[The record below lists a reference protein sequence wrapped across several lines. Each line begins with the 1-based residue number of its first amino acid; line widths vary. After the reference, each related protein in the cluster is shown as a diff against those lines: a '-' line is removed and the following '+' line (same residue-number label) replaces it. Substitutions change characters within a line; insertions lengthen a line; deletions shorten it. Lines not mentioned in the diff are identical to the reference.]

1 MKAEAFQDPSAL
13 MKRAVFLSLAIG
25 VVAAV
30 LYMFCVQ
37 PCQSS
42 LQKAKANLTDLQ
54 AEQAQMARDLKG
66 AGQVK
71 ERLEAIKSQR
81 QDYLNGLLNPLLES
95 YAMRAKSLLD
105 PLAEDVG
112 LSVGDYAELP
122 VRRLPLPK
130 PQSPQ
135 LYARKPIRL
144 TCTGSYARI
153 VSFIMRVEE
162 KLPLVSLE
170 AFSLKTQK
178 DLSRNCRTGI
188 SRHVRIRI
196 RKSGKRCSLQSE
208 RCWKPVQIF
217 ALQRIRTVT
226 GWVQQCGTETTHALL
241 PGMKWEY

>member
-54 AEQAQMARDLKG
+54 AKQAQMARDLKG

-130 PQSPQ
+130 PQSP
-135 LYARKPIRL
+135 
-144 TCTGSYARI
+144 
-153 VSFIMRVEE
+153 SFTRAS
-162 KLPLVSLE
+162 P
-170 AFSLKTQK
+170 
-178 DLSRNCRTGI
+178 
-188 SRHVRIRI
+188 
-196 RKSGKRCSLQSE
+196 
-208 RCWKPVQIF
+208 F
-217 ALQRIRTVT
+217 A
-226 GWVQQCGTETTHALL
+226 
-241 PGMKWEY
+241 

>member
-54 AEQAQMARDLKG
+54 AKQAQMARDLKG

-178 DLSRNCRTGI
+178 DPDNQAATIVLEWPIKGENTASAAKGG
-188 SRHVRIRI
+188 V
-196 RKSGKRCSLQSE
+196 KK
-208 RCWKPVQIF
+208 
-217 ALQRIRTVT
+217 
-226 GWVQQCGTETTHALL
+226 
-241 PGMKWEY
+241 

>member
-1 MKAEAFQDPSAL
+1 MKAQNFQDPSAQ
-13 MKRAVFLSLAIG
+13 MKRAMFQALAIG
-25 VVAAV
+25 AVAVV
-30 LYMFCVQ
+30 LYMFCVEPSQ
-37 PCQSS
+37 TA
-42 LQKAKANLTDLQ
+42 LQKAKTELSGLQ
-54 AEQAQMARDLKG
+54 DKQAQMVRDLKG

-81 QDYLNGLLNPLLES
+81 QDYLNGLLNPMLES

-112 LSVGDYAELP
+112 LSVSDYAELP

-130 PQSPQ
+130 PQPAQ

-178 DLSRNCRTGI
+178 DPDN
-188 SRHVRIRI
+188 
-196 RKSGKRCSLQSE
+196 QSATIVLE
-208 RCWKPVQIF
+208 WPIKGENTAAV
-217 ALQRIRTVT
+217 AKGGV
-226 GWVQQCGTETTHALL
+226 
-241 PGMKWEY
+241 KK